1 MIVVDTSVW
10 VDHLRS
16 GDTALVA
23 LLEAREVLTHP
34 FVIGELAC
42 ANLANR
48 AAIMALLDDLPG
60 VTAAADE
67 EVLFFIERHSLM
79 GCGTGYGDAH
89 LLAAAALSGD
99 TRLPDAAYDDAVRQ
113 VTATVASQT
122 MLATNREK
130 YALQRDGVQVTFAT
144 RRASGCGTVCASSI
158 STTRQPMIFCAS
170 ASCGYDLCQVMALVA
185 IDSWMRDHRQM
196 LQQIRGDI
204 VGLPVS
210 PRRNDSRSNLPSTVN
225 YLSMLGV

>member
-42 ANLANR
+42 GNLANR
-48 AAIMALLDDLPG
+48 ATIMALLDDLPG

-79 GCGTGYGDAH
+79 GCGIGYVDAH

-99 TRLPDAAYDDAVRQ
+99 TRLWTRDRRLRG
-113 VTATVASQT
+113 VA
-122 MLATNREK
+122 
-130 YALQRDGVQVTFAT
+130 RDLSLD
-144 RRASGCGTVCASSI
+144 SG
-158 STTRQPMIFCAS
+158 
-170 ASCGYDLCQVMALVA
+170 
-185 IDSWMRDHRQM
+185 RD
-196 LQQIRGDI
+196 
-204 VGLPVS
+204 
-210 PRRNDSRSNLPSTVN
+210 
-225 YLSMLGV
+225 